1 VPNGTE
7 AADFSV
13 GNEAYIGPGRLANSE
28 FLDGLSIDDAKSEI
42 AGRAEAGNFGSREI
56 MYRLRDWGVSRQR
69 YWGCP
74 IPVVHCGSCGVVP
87 VDEADLPITLPD
99 DVTFDQA
106 GNPLDRHETW
116 GAVYCP
122 TCGEPAR
129 RETDTFDTFVDSSW
143 YFARFCSPRAKQPLD
158 ASAVDYWMPVNQ
170 YIGGVEHAILHLL
183 YARFF
188 TRAMEKCGHV
198 GVSEPFAGLFTQGM
212 VCHETYR
219 GEDGTWLE
227 PTEVERT
234 DRGDIHRLD
243 NQATVTVGRSEKMS
257 KSRKNVIDPEDIIER
272 YGADTAR
279 WFMLSDSPPERDL
292 EWTDGGIEG
301 AWRFTGRIWRIIEE
315 SVADLP
321 AADSPMPAQAS
332 DKAAALRRMS
342 HQAIGAVTD
351 GIERFQFNVSV
362 ARLYELANALVA
374 FKIRIGDGAAS
385 ERWAQREAIETLVLM
400 IGPMMPH
407 LAEEAWQALGMDGF
421 LADAP
426 WPEADPALL
435 VEASITVAV
444 QLNGK
449 MRATLEI
456 EPDQPEDSVREAA
469 LALDKVKSAVGDK
482 AVRRVIVVPNRI
494 VNIVV

>member
-1 VPNGTE
+1 
-7 AADFSV
+7 
-13 GNEAYIGPGRLANSE
+13 
-28 FLDGLSIDDAKSEI
+28 
-42 AGRAEAGNFGSREI
+42 
-56 MYRLRDWGVSRQR
+56 
-69 YWGCP
+69 
-74 IPVVHCGSCGVVP
+74 
-87 VDEADLPITLPD
+87 
-99 DVTFDQA
+99 
-106 GNPLDRHETW
+106 
-116 GAVYCP
+116 
-122 TCGEPAR
+122 
-129 RETDTFDTFVDSSW
+129 
-143 YFARFCSPRAKQPLD
+143 
-158 ASAVDYWMPVNQ
+158 
-170 YIGGVEHAILHLL
+170 
-183 YARFF
+183 
-188 TRAMEKCGHV
+188 
-198 GVSEPFAGLFTQGM
+198 
-212 VCHETYR
+212 
-219 GEDGTWLE
+219 
-227 PTEVERT
+227 
-234 DRGDIHRLD
+234 
-243 NQATVTVGRSEKMS
+243 
-257 KSRKNVIDPEDIIER
+257 
-272 YGADTAR
+272 
-279 WFMLSDSPPERDL
+279 MLSDSPPERDL

-407 LAEEAWQALGMDGF
+407 LAEEAWQALGMDGL